1 MIESNFRVLEFSKD
15 EFEKLIRNTV
25 SSELQKIYGLVN
37 NIQQDKPKS
46 DLLTREEVSK
56 LLNVSLVTLHNW
68 EKKRY
73 LMPKKIGKRVLYLRE
88 DVYAKINQYS

>member
-25 SSELQKIYGLVN
+25 SSELQKIYGMVN
-37 NIQQDKPKS
+37 NVQQDKPKS

-56 LLNVSLVTLHNW
+56 L
-68 EKKRY
+68 
-73 LMPKKIGKRVLYLRE
+73 
-88 DVYAKINQYS
+88 